1 MCHIVITTPIHSK
14 TGITVTPCYNQK
26 TLEHFHWPKTKNIRV
41 EPKKT
46 MFLFEKKIET
56 SVQEHRKTLENK
68 LIRFNWR
75 IILVESP
82 TTGSALITQTRDRDY
97 QTRDNLEAASQE
109 STKQLINSF

>member
-1 MCHIVITTPIHSK
+1 MLQYILKRESRLH
-14 TGITVTPCYNQK
+14 GYNKK
-26 TLEHFHWPKTKNIRV
+26 TLEHFHRPKTKV
-41 EPKKT
+41 GPKKT

-97 QTRDNLEAASQE
+97 QSRDNLEAASQE